1 MTPAI
6 TTTGL
11 TRCYRELAVL
21 DDVSLEVAPGVI
33 TGLLGRNGAGK
44 TTLMRIVAAQEF
56 ATSGRILVFGQN
68 PVENDEVLRRIAFI
82 REDQVYPDLRVARA
96 LQVASWFYPNWN
108 HDLAA
113 RLLADFDLPPRRP
126 VKKLSRGMRSALG
139 IIIGLAARAE
149 LTLFDEPYAGL
160 DPVARSIFY
169 DRLLA
174 DFADHPRTVVL
185 STHLVDEVAD
195 LLERIVILDHG
206 RVVVD
211 APIEDVRGGAFTV
224 RGTATAVAQFV
235 TGRRVW
241 HRQALGSRALVTVG
255 GRLDAAERARAA
267 ALHLSVEPLSLQE
280 LLVHATGGASREKVI
295 A

>member
-1 MTPAI
+1 MTPTILA
-6 TTTGL
+6 TGL
-11 TRCYRELAVL
+11 TRCYRDQAAL
-21 DDVSLEVAPGVI
+21 DDVSLEVVPDAI

-44 TTLMRIVAAQEF
+44 TTLMRIVTAQEF
-56 ATSGRILVFGQN
+56 ATSGRVLVFGQN
-68 PVENDEVLRRIAFI
+68 PVENDGVLRRIAFI
-82 REDQVYPDLRVARA
+82 REDQVYPDFRVARA
-96 LQVASWFYPNWN
+96 LEVASWFYPNWD

-113 RLLADFDLPPRRP
+113 LLLADFDLPPGRLM
-126 VKKLSRGMRSALG
+126 KKLSRGMRSAVG
-139 IIIGLAARAE
+139 IIIGLAARAD

-160 DPVARSIFY
+160 DPVARRIFY

-195 LLERIVILDHG
+195 LLERVVILDRG

-211 APIEDVRGGAFTV
+211 APIDEVRGGAFTV
-224 RGTATAVAQFV
+224 RGPASAVAQFV
-235 TGRRVW
+235 SGRRVW
-241 HRQALGSRALVTVG
+241 HRQALGSRAVVTAA

-280 LLVHATGGASREKVI
+280 LLVHATAGVTREKVI